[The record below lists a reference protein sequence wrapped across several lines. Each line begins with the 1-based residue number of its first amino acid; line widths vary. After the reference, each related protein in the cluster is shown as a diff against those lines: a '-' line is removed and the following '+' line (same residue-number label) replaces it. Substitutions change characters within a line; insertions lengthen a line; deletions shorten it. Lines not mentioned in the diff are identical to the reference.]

1 MFLVPSLFFSLATA
15 VAGDDVGVVEQVQ
28 EVHDPRVMA
37 EYHRLSDEVRRLAE
51 RGIWQG
57 VRKNF
62 EELQS
67 LAVPL
72 EYDDLLIGAQ
82 LARMD
87 GDVLATQ
94 SYLRLAA
101 PIKGTRH
108 VVEWLWAIDNG
119 FGHVALKV
127 PEGKPAVLV
136 AAVMPVVPDMRLSV
150 VAAAVTVKNGEN
162 FVGLLP
168 TGAYTINGRP
178 FQLQANQPVLE
189 VVAPPVL
196 VKNKRR

>member
-1 MFLVPSLFFSLATA
+1 MFLVPSLFLVFASALAGEIPGA
-15 VAGDDVGVVEQVQ
+15 VEQT
-28 EVHDPRVMA
+28 EKLGDPRVVA
-37 EYHRLSDEVRRLAE
+37 EYHRLSDEVQRLAE

-62 EELQS
+62 DDLES
-67 LAVPL
+67 LEVPL

-94 SYLRLAA
+94 EYLKLAA
-101 PIKGTRH
+101 PIKGTRD
-108 VVEWLWAIDNG
+108 VIEWLWAIDNG

-127 PEGKPAVLV
+127 PEGKPAVLTP
-136 AAVMPVVPDMRLSV
+136 AIMPIVPDMRLCV
-150 VAAAVTVKNGEN
+150 VAASVVVQNGQD
-162 FVGLLP
+162 FMGLLP
-168 TGAYTINGRP
+168 TGTYTINGRS
-178 FQLQANQPVLE
+178 FQVKSNQPVLE

-196 VKNKRR
+196 ARNKRR

>member
-1 MFLVPSLFFSLATA
+1 MFLVPSLFLLCFAA
-15 VAGDDVGVVEQVQ
+15 FAGDDYGVGEQPQ
-28 EVHDPRVMA
+28 EVRDPRVMA
-37 EYHRLSDEVRRLAE
+37 EYHRLSDEVQRLAE

-62 EELQS
+62 VELEA
-67 LAVPL
+67 LEVPL

-87 GDVLATQ
+87 GNVLATQ
-94 SYLRLAA
+94 RYLKLAA
-101 PIKGTRH
+101 PIKGTRN
-108 VVEWLWAIDNG
+108 VIEWLWAIDNG

-136 AAVMPVVPDMRLSV
+136 AEVMPIVPDMRLSV
-150 VAAAVTVKNGEN
+150 VAASAVVKNGEN

-178 FQLQANQPVLE
+178 FRVEANQPVLE

-196 VKNKRR
+196 AKNKRR